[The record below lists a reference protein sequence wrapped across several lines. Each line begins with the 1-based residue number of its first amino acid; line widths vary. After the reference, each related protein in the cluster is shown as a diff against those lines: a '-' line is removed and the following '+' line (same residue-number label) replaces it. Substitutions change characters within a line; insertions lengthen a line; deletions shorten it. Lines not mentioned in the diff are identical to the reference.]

1 MELITDKA
9 SNFAPQD
16 VISKMPDNVVTHI
29 LDRLPLQDAV
39 RTSILSRNWRLK
51 WTTLSQ
57 LVFDKNFFEYL
68 LKTKSENNY
77 EKIISR
83 ILLNLRGAITK
94 FVLYIEEQSY
104 AILDD
109 EDVNHWMLFLS
120 SKGVKDISLCK
131 ENGPRLWL
139 PTHLFSCLELKHLK
153 LNYCDFDPPSSF
165 NGFPNLLSLELHIV
179 RFESGKFVEFFTQ
192 CPVLETLT
200 MGFSIASNVKLAE
213 IAKLANLKKLSF
225 CFGNLDKRLII
236 SSGVVFELVG
246 SLPKLEELEM
256 EFLWCEFIKD
266 DAKKRCPTTFPC
278 LKTLDISTMDLEN
291 GGMLSCAFEIIR
303 SSPNLQTLKI
313 IPSFGD
319 EGIPTP
325 SVCSLEDYKTT
336 RLLQLRSVEFTH
348 SCTENE
354 LRLIE
359 YLLACSPFLE
369 KIVIH
374 PFCALQPDDEL
385 RFATELLK
393 LHRASPVVDIDL
405 N

>member
-16 VISKMPDNVVTHI
+16 VISKMPDNVLTHI

-39 RTSILSRNWRLK
+39 RTSILSRNWRFK
-51 WTTLSQ
+51 WTTISQ

-77 EKIISR
+77 EKIISK
-83 ILLNLRGAITK
+83 ILLHLRGAATK

-109 EDVNHWMLFLS
+109 EDVNHWMLCLS
-120 SKGVKDISLCK
+120 RKGVQDITLCK
-131 ENGPRLWL
+131 ENGARLWL

-153 LNYCDFDPPSSF
+153 LNYCDFDPPTSF

-179 RFESGKFVEFFTQ
+179 RFESGKFVKFFTQ
-192 CPVLETLT
+192 CPVLEILT
-200 MGFSIASNVKLAE
+200 MGFSIASNVKLGE

-225 CFGNLDKRLII
+225 CFGNLDKRLMI
-236 SSGVVFELVG
+236 SSSVVFELVG

-278 LKTLDISTMDLEN
+278 LKTLEISTMDLEN

-359 YLLACSPFLE
+359 YLLACSPSLE

>member
-1 MELITDKA
+1 MELITHKA

-16 VISKMPDNVVTHI
+16 AISKMPDNVVTHI

-39 RTSILSRNWRLK
+39 RTSILSRNWRFK
-51 WTTLSQ
+51 WTTLSR

-109 EDVNHWMLFLS
+109 EDVNHWMLCLS
-120 SKGVKDISLCK
+120 RKGVKDISLCK

-153 LNYCDFDPPSSF
+153 LNYCDFDPPASF
-165 NGFPNLLSLELHIV
+165 
-179 RFESGKFVEFFTQ
+179 K
-192 CPVLETLT
+192 
-200 MGFSIASNVKLAE
+200 
-213 IAKLANLKKLSF
+213 
-225 CFGNLDKRLII
+225 DKRLMI
-236 SSGVVFELVG
+236 SSSVVFELVG

-278 LKTLDISTMDLEN
+278 LKTLEISTMDLEN

-303 SSPNLQTLKI
+303 NSPKLQTLKI

-325 SVCSLEDYKTT
+325 AVCSLEDYKTT

-374 PFCALQPDDEL
+374 PFCALVPDDEL